1 MRTLLSTG
9 GKIAAALALTLAL
22 ASPAMA
28 TGSNICKFKIFQRF
42 TFCGGGGTIPR
53 TPEIDPSLAR
63 GTLTILLGGVLVLAE
78 RRRRRQ

>member
-1 MRTLLSTG
+1 MRTVLNMG
-9 GKIAAALALTLAL
+9 GKLATALALTLVL

-28 TGSNICKFKIFQRF
+28 TGSGICRWIPRLC
-42 TFCGGGGTIPR
+42 TYGGSVPR

-78 RRRRRQ
+78 RRRRR